1 MNFLPASLEIIEIPR
16 SPLAFDARA
25 CFEYHGRGIIL
36 LSPGI
41 LLFLDLSFNVRG
53 LMYGESA

>member
-41 LLFLDLSFNVRG
+41 LLFLDLSFNV
-53 LMYGESA
+53 